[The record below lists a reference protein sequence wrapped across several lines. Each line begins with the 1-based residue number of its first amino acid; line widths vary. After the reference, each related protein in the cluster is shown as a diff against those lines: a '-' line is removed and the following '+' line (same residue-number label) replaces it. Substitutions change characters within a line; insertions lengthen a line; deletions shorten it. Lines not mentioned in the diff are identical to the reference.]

1 MVLPCPLPIDINH
14 EVFDVLGGNWDPTDN
29 KFSSVS
35 SYRQDLLPTC
45 KAFCKETTVCIW
57 LSPSDFV
64 FADDATSP
72 PPFGHRAFARK
83 AARQPFAALQLCQ
96 KQSEASPTATAG
108 SAHDTVLMTS
118 SSPLPAVAAK
128 QLRSK

>member
-1 MVLPCPLPIDINH
+1 MYL
-14 EVFDVLGGNWDPTDN
+14 
-29 KFSSVS
+29 
-35 SYRQDLLPTC
+35 
-45 KAFCKETTVCIW
+45 A
-57 LSPSDFV
+57 SPSDSML
-64 FADDATSP
+64 ADDATSP

-83 AARQPFAALQLCQ
+83 TARQPFAALQMCQ

-108 SAHDTVLMTS
+108 SADDSLLKTS